1 MKRITKYAQIIFS
14 LVILTNAYGQQ
25 TRLTNMYSYNKYSL
39 NPAYAGSSG
48 CTEINFSHLNQWVK
62 VDGAPV
68 TNYFSANTRFGK
80 SLGIG
85 ANLLLDKI
93 GMLNY
98 LSASGS
104 VAYGLTFAKNHEIRL
119 GLTGGY
125 FQMRLDPSDAIAFD
139 AGDVIIEGG
148 VQTSTSVN
156 TEAGILYRFK
166 RLEVSFAATQLIETR
181 SKFNY
186 ANLDGYGLK
195 RHFIGYVS
203 YGIVLNKQL
212 SLTPSVLYKG
222 IPKSHQFD
230 INADINYNDFIYG
243 GLGYRTGVGLIARIG
258 VNVRK
263 MFFVGYAYEAPM
275 HNIAGYGSGSHE
287 IALGLRLCKKDK
299 QLPEDLTDVSPQNQ
313 ITDTVR
319 IIERVTDTMVVEK
332 IDTVYIEKPTNSDV
346 KRAMVNA
353 SDNLEFEND
362 KSIIL
367 KNSFQTLESL
377 VNLLLIREELNITLA
392 GHTDS
397 NGTEEYNMRL
407 SKNRV
412 ESIKDFL
419 VAHGID
425 ATRIKTSYYGESKP
439 IANNSTEEGQ
449 AKNRRVEMNIIEK

>member
-1 MKRITKYAQIIFS
+1 MKRIIKYAQIIFTL
-14 LVILTNAYGQQ
+14 LVITNAYSQQ
-25 TRLTNMYSYNKYSL
+25 TRLTNMYGFNKYSL
-39 NPAYAGSSG
+39 NPAYAGASG

-62 VDGAPV
+62 VDGAPI
-68 TNYFSANTRFGK
+68 TNYFSANTRLGK

-93 GMLNY
+93 GMLDY

-119 GLTGGY
+119 GLSGGY
-125 FQMRLDPSDAIAFD
+125 FQMRLDPTDAIAFD

-148 VQTSTSVN
+148 VQSSTSVN

-195 RHFIGYVS
+195 RHFIGYAS

-258 VNVRK
+258 VNIRK

-275 HNIAGYGSGSHE
+275 QNIARYGSGSHE

-299 QLPEDLTDVSPQNQ
+299 QLPEDLTDVSPDNQ
-313 ITDTVR
+313 IIDTVR
-319 IIERVTDTMVVEK
+319 VIERVTDTLVVEK

-362 KSIIL
+362 KAIIL
-367 KNSFQTLESL
+367 KKSYGDLESL
-377 VNLLLIREELNITLA
+377 INILLVRDELKITLE
-392 GHTDS
+392 GHTDN

-407 SKNRV
+407 SENRV
-412 ESIKDFL
+412 KAVKDFI
-419 VAHGID
+419 VANGID
-425 ATRIKTSYYGESKP
+425 ASRIKTSFFGESKP
-439 IANNSTEEGQ
+439 IADNNTEEGQ
-449 AKNRRVEMNIIEK
+449 AKNRRVEMKIIE

>member
-1 MKRITKYAQIIFS
+1 MKRRTKYAQIIFA
-14 LVILTNAYGQQ
+14 LVILTNTYGQQ

-39 NPAYAGSSG
+39 NPAYAGASG
-48 CTEINFSHLNQWVK
+48 CTEINFSHINQWVK
-62 VDGAPV
+62 VDGAPI

-148 VQTSTSVN
+148 VQSSKSVS

-166 RLEVSFAATQLIETR
+166 ALEVSFAATQLIETR

-195 RHFIGYVS
+195 RHYIAYAG
-203 YGIVLNKQL
+203 YGIVLNKSL

-258 VNVRK
+258 VNIRK

-275 HNIAGYGSGSHE
+275 QNIARYGSGSHE

-299 QLPEDLTDVSPQNQ
+299 QLPEDLTDVSPDNQ
-313 ITDTVR
+313 IIDTVR
-319 IIERVTDTMVVEK
+319 VIERVTDTLVVEK

-362 KSIIL
+362 KAIIL
-367 KNSFQTLESL
+367 KKSYGDLESL
-377 VNLLLIREELNITLA
+377 INILLVRDELKITLE
-392 GHTDS
+392 GHTDN

-407 SKNRV
+407 SENRV
-412 ESIKDFL
+412 KAVKDFI
-419 VAHGID
+419 VANGID
-425 ATRIKTSYYGESKP
+425 ASRIKTSFFGESKP
-439 IANNSTEEGQ
+439 IADNNTEEGQ
-449 AKNRRVEMNIIEK
+449 AKNRRVEMKIIE

>member
-1 MKRITKYAQIIFS
+1 MKRIIKYAQIIFTL
-14 LVILTNAYGQQ
+14 LVITNAYSQQ
-25 TRLTNMYSYNKYSL
+25 TRLTNMYGFNKYSL
-39 NPAYAGSSG
+39 NPAYAGASG

-62 VDGAPV
+62 VDGAPI
-68 TNYFSANTRFGK
+68 TNYFSANTRLGK

-93 GMLNY
+93 GMLDY

-119 GLTGGY
+119 GLSGGY
-125 FQMRLDPSDAIAFD
+125 FQMRLDPTDAIAFD

-148 VQTSTSVN
+148 VQSSKSVS

-166 RLEVSFAATQLIETR
+166 ALEVSFAVTQLIETR

-195 RHFIGYVS
+195 RHFIGYAS

-258 VNVRK
+258 VNIRK

-275 HNIAGYGSGSHE
+275 QNIARYGSGSHE
-287 IALGLRLCKKDK
+287 LALGLRLCKKDK
-299 QLPEDLTDVSPQNQ
+299 QLPEDLTDVSPDNQ
-313 ITDTVR
+313 IIDTVR
-319 IIERVTDTMVVEK
+319 VIERVTDTLVVEK

-362 KSIIL
+362 KAIIL
-367 KNSFQTLESL
+367 KKSYGDLESL
-377 VNLLLIREELNITLA
+377 INILLVRDELKITLE
-392 GHTDS
+392 GHTDN

-407 SKNRV
+407 SENRV
-412 ESIKDFL
+412 KAVKDFI
-419 VAHGID
+419 VANGID
-425 ATRIKTSYYGESKP
+425 ASRIKTSFFGESKP
-439 IANNSTEEGQ
+439 IADNNTEEGQ
-449 AKNRRVEMNIIEK
+449 AKNRRVEMKIIE

>member
-1 MKRITKYAQIIFS
+1 MKKITKYAQIIFA
-14 LVILTNAYGQQ
+14 LVALTNAYGQQ
-25 TRLTNMYSYNKYSL
+25 TRLTNMYGYNKYSL
-39 NPAYAGSSG
+39 NPAYAGASG

-68 TNYFSANTRFGK
+68 TNYFSANTSLGK
-80 SLGIG
+80 SFGIG

-104 VAYGLTFAKNHEIRL
+104 VAYGLTFAKNHEMRL
-119 GLTGGY
+119 GLSGGY

-148 VQTSTSVN
+148 VQSSKSVS

-195 RHFIGYVS
+195 RHYIGYVG

-275 HNIAGYGSGSHE
+275 QNIARYGSGSHE

-299 QLPEDLTDVSPQNQ
+299 QLPEDLTDVSPDNQ
-313 ITDTVR
+313 VVDTVR
-319 IIERVTDTMVVEK
+319 VVERVTDTLVVEK
-332 IDTVYIEKPTNSDV
+332 IDTVFIEKPTNNDV

-362 KSIIL
+362 KAIIL
-367 KNSFQTLESL
+367 KKSYGDLESL
-377 VNLLLIREELNITLA
+377 INILLIRDELKMTLE
-392 GHTDS
+392 GHTDNS
-397 NGTEEYNMRL
+397 GTEEYNMRL
-407 SKNRV
+407 SENRV
-412 ESIKDFL
+412 KAVKDFI
-419 VAHGID
+419 VANGID
-425 ATRIKTSYYGESKP
+425 ASRIKTSFFGESKP
-439 IANNSTEEGQ
+439 IADNNTEEGQ
-449 AKNRRVEMNIIEK
+449 AKNRRVEMKIIE